1 MQNEPKFICDKCNYN
16 TSKKNHYDRH
26 LLTLKHIK
34 LTMTIPEPVT
44 TNFICNICDK
54 KYKTRVGLW
63 NHKKKCVDLC
73 SDQLSESDSKTKLI
87 VDLMQKNNDFQQL
100 LIEQN
105 KLIVEQNQKLIEL
118 SSKPTTIINSNVK
131 NIKNNFNLNFFLN
144 EQCKDAMNITDFVNS
159 LSLKL
164 TDLENTGKY
173 GFVKG
178 ISQIFIKGL
187 NDLDI
192 YKRPIHCSDLK
203 RETMYVKDKNI
214 WEKEKEEKKKL
225 HKTIQQIATKNI
237 KQIPLWVEKHPESVN
252 YNSKENDK
260 YLHIVNESMGGI
272 DDDQTMQY
280 YNKIIK
286 NVSKE
291 VVIGE

>member
-1 MQNEPKFICDKCNYN
+1 MQIEPKFVCDKCNY
-16 TSKKNHYDRH
+16 TTHKKNHYDRH
-26 LLTLKHIK
+26 ALTLKHIK
-34 LTMTIPEPVT
+34 LTIPLPEPKKG
-44 TNFICNICDK
+44 NFICDICDK

-63 NHKKKCVDLC
+63 NHKKKCVELC
-73 SDQLSESDSKTKLI
+73 SEVETDSDTKTKMI

-118 SSKPTTIINSNVK
+118 SSKPTTIVK

-192 YKRPIHCSDLK
+192 YKRPIHCSDIK

-214 WEKEKEEKKKL
+214 WEKEKEEKKKI
-225 HKTIQQIATKNI
+225 HKTIQQIANKNI
-237 KQIPLWVEKHPESVN
+237 KQIPLWVEKHPESIH
-252 YNSKENDK
+252 YNSKENDT

-272 DDDQTMQY
+272 DEEQTIQY
-280 YNKIIK
+280 YNKIVK
-286 NVSKE
+286 NISKE